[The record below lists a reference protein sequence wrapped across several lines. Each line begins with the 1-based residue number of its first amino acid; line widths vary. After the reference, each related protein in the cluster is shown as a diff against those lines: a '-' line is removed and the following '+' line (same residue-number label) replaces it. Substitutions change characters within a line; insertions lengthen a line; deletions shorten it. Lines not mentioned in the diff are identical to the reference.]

1 MRVRRRAYLHRS
13 SDVSSASRSV
23 QEANR
28 LQSGRRERPTA
39 AVASQ
44 AHRGSQRRKR
54 TVAQVRCQG
63 WQWRLDDLLGYAKP
77 STVESLLSM
86 VESLLRLMV
95 ESWLLTELAA
105 HTPAALVHLA
115 APRTSLAISL
125 LLDIRS
131 KSLSLL
137 KYFQQLALVSA
148 HDGFTGNE
156 FVFDGRPGGPNG
168 SALQHG
174 VSSLL
179 SFTRLINSWRRVHLL
194 PRLINSW
201 RQERLLGGRW

>member
-1 MRVRRRAYLHRS
+1 MRVFDSFTEQWQMRVRRRAYLHRS

-125 LLDIRS
+125 ARHPLEIAES
-131 KSLSLL
+131 PQI
-137 KYFQQLALVSA
+137 FSA
-148 HDGFTGNE
+148 ARVGL
-156 FVFDGRPGGPNG
+156 G
-168 SALQHG
+168 S
-174 VSSLL
+174 
-179 SFTRLINSWRRVHLL
+179 
-194 PRLINSW
+194 
-201 RQERLLGGRW
+201 